1 MNKTATIAL
10 RLFRGDYEEG
20 KVHFVQWNTLIFIW
34 TMEKNTFP
42 NEKRKWACSGSS
54 QFGFFIRN
62 FFALFNRWSWYHH
75 ELREDRSTKEYQ
87 EKKKNKKKSRLKG
100 EQSNYRRFKIIRR
113 PWKEEYLGQQP
124 WQSPLLQKEVISGVR
139 KTRCRE
145 NSSQPAACCRG
156 VHPTTYK
163 SREFLRDPT
172 LHLAAP
178 TSLLEQHGHLRG
190 PIRNYQ
196 VQLWTNDTKS
206 YGYSNKLNVLRII
219 FRPEAYWPGAA
230 QSVLLNA
237 CPPSRLHIWV
247 PRGPVS
253 NLLNIEFI
261 FLLTSVFQSQKE
273 TDTTLW
279 LPCFRTSCL
288 IPTH

>member
-1 MNKTATIAL
+1 MILISSWRRGEPSQNSEKTEVL
-10 RLFRGDYEEG
+10 
-20 KVHFVQWNTLIFIW
+20 K
-34 TMEKNTFP
+34 
-42 NEKRKWACSGSS
+42 
-54 QFGFFIRN
+54 
-62 FFALFNRWSWYHH
+62 
-75 ELREDRSTKEYQ
+75 STR
-87 EKKKNKKKSRLKG
+87 KKKKKKSRLKG

-113 PWKEEYLGQQP
+113 PWKEEDLGQQP
-124 WQSPLLQKEVISGVR
+124 WQSPLLQEEVISGVR

-172 LHLAAP
+172 HLAAP
-178 TSLLEQHGHLRG
+178 TSLLEQRGHLRG

-196 VQLWTNDTKS
+196 VQLWTKDTKS
-206 YGYSNKLNVLRII
+206 YGYSNKLNVLKII

-273 TDTTLW
+273 TDTILW

-288 IPTH
+288 IPTR